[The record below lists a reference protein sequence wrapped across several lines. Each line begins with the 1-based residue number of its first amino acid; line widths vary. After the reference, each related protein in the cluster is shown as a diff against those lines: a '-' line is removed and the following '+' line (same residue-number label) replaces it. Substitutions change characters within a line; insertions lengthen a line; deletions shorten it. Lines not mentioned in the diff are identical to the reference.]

1 MALEQQ
7 ALIVRARAT
16 DEEGLAKLNVELQR
30 GWRVAQVTPMGGTG
44 LDDSGEAPT
53 PFLAALVIIER
64 NSDDEKG
71 PVAVEAL
78 EKVKEV
84 EDEPKEIVEEVVEEN
99 GAGSPP
105 QSASR

>member
-1 MALEQQ
+1 MAIEQR
-7 ALIVRARAT
+7 ALIIRAT
-16 DEEGLAKLNVELQR
+16 ATGEEGLAALNVELQR

-44 LDDSGEAPT
+44 LDETGDAPT

-64 NSDDEKG
+64 SSDTEAG
-71 PVAVEAL
+71 PLAVEAL
-78 EKVKEV
+78 EKIRDI

-105 QSASR
+105 QSP